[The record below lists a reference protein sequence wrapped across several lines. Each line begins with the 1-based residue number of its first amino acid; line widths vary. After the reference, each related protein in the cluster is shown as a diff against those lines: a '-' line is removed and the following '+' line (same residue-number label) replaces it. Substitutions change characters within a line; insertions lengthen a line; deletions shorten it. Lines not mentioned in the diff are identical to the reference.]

1 MPRHFFRK
9 FKKFASRK
17 RYDDIDPE
25 DIFLDST
32 NLPGFDEYSL
42 EGRIEKPI
50 GEQTFLFVKV
60 FVLLLVLGLAVRL
73 WALEIHRGQLYA
85 QISENNRLEHT
96 LIFANRG
103 VIYDRNMV
111 ELATNAV
118 KSGENDFAS
127 RLYTDIEGI
136 SHVVGYLKYPS
147 KDIHGNYYDVEYHGR
162 DGVERVY
169 DEQLSGHNGIKLTET
184 DVLGK
189 VTSESVIDPPRDGL
203 PLVLSID
210 AKVTEVMYQSIAS
223 LAESNGFVGGAGAI
237 VDVETGEVLA
247 LTSYPSYDSNL
258 LTSGGDNS
266 AINRLL
272 NNPAKPFL
280 NRAIGGL
287 YAPGSIVKPIIALG
301 ALNEGIISPNKEI
314 YSSGAISVPNP
325 YDPSK
330 PTIFKDWKA
339 HGWTAMKEAIAV
351 SSDTYFYAIGGGYE
365 DQKGLGINN
374 IDKYLRLFGI
384 EDKTGISLLGEISGV
399 IPTPEWKRKTFDG
412 DIWRLGDTYITSI
425 GQYGTQMTPLEAVRF
440 TSAIANNGKLL
451 KLSILSR
458 GHLEDEVENPVIRII
473 DLVSGSWDIVKGGM
487 REAVTYGSA
496 MGLNFPYVEVAA
508 KTGTAEVGSAKKYV
522 NSWIIGFFPYDKP
535 RYAFAVVMERGPS
548 TNNVGAA
555 YIMSKVIDW
564 MHIYAPEYLQ

>member
-9 FKKFASRK
+9 FKKFAGRK
-17 RYDDIDPE
+17 RYDDINPE

-85 QISENNRLEHT
+85 QISENNRLDHV

-103 VIYDRNMV
+103 VVYDRNML

-127 RLYTDIEGI
+127 RLYANIEGI

-147 KDIHGNYYDVEYHGR
+147 KDAQGNYYDVEYHGR

-203 PLVLSID
+203 PLILSID

-223 LAESNGFVGGAGAI
+223 LAESNGFVGGAGVI

-330 PTIFKDWKA
+330 PTVFKDWKA

-440 TSAIANNGKLL
+440 TSAIANKGKLL

-458 GHLEDEVENPVIRII
+458 DHLDGGEDPVIRII
-473 DLVSGSWDIVKGGM
+473 DLVSGSWDIVQDGM

-496 MGLNFPYVEVAA
+496 GALNFPYVEVAA

-522 NSWIIGFFPYDKP
+522 NSWIIGFWPIEKP

-548 TNNVGAA
+548 SNNVGAA
-555 YIMSKVIDW
+555 YTMSKVIDW
-564 MHIYAPEYLQ
+564 MHIYSPEYLK